1 MAQNEIETIKGSVET
16 VVFAKEDG
24 FTVIDLNCNGE
35 LITAVGIMPELHEA
49 EELELTGY
57 FTSHSVYGYQ
67 FKVETFSR
75 TLPTSIYAIER
86 YLASGTIKGIGP
98 STAKKI
104 VETFG
109 EETLNILE
117 EYPERL
123 AEIKGI
129 SPKKANDMAEQFKQ
143 MFGIRSLM
151 LFLAK
156 YNISPAQIVLV
167 WKRWGGLAI
176 DMLRDN
182 PYILCDSGFNVDF
195 KKIDE
200 MAEDFE
206 IPKNH
211 YNRIKAGFLY
221 VIKRNLNN
229 GHTCLPKE
237 KTILPVAKFL
247 GLDIEEVSITLDDLI
262 ENKEI
267 QLIEKNKHFIALP
280 EVYQAEEYIASRI
293 LLMCSIPS
301 EEISNV
307 DFIINEIEKDR
318 NITYEKLQKKAIY
331 KASQNDIFILTG
343 GPGTGKTTTLNG
355 IIEVLEY
362 LGKDIGICA
371 PTGRAAK
378 RISEIT
384 GREAKTIHRLLEVE
398 YIDGVHKFTRN
409 EHNPLEH
416 DVVVID
422 EMSMVDSLLFANLLK
437 AIKPKAKLVLV
448 GDYNQL
454 PSVGAGNVLHD
465 LLDSDI
471 VPTVCLEQ
479 IFRQSQQSLIVTN
492 AHRIVNGQMPV
503 LDRKDTDFFFMPKRD
518 VASTSMTVHD
528 LVCTRLPNAYEFS
541 PIDDIQVLC
550 PQRGGNLG
558 VEQINKLLQNTLNPS
573 KNKKNELKT
582 TLYTFR
588 EGDKVMQTKNNY
600 DIEWVKDEDKGTGI
614 FNGDIGVIKIIDR
627 ASGLMMIDFE
637 GRIAT
642 YPFDLAIELELAYA
656 ITIHKSQGSEFEA
669 VIIPLMKGYEKL
681 YYRNLLY
688 TAITRAKKILIIV
701 GSQNVIEYMVS
712 NVVKS
717 KRFTNLKYLL
727 DQGNFM

>member
-1 MAQNEIETIKGSVET
+1 MAQNEIQTIKGSVET
-16 VVFAKEDG
+16 VVFTKEDG
-24 FTVIDLNCNGE
+24 FTVIDLNCDGE
-35 LITAVGIMPELHEA
+35 LVTAVGIMPELHEA

-75 TLPTSIYAIER
+75 TLPTSIYAIEK
-86 YLASGTIKGIGP
+86 YLASGAIKGIGP
-98 STAKKI
+98 STAKRI
-104 VETFG
+104 VENFG

-117 EYPERL
+117 QYPERL
-123 AEIKGI
+123 SEVRGI
-129 SPKKANDMAEQFKQ
+129 SPKKANDMSEQFKQ

-176 DMLRDN
+176 DMLKDN
-182 PYILCDSGFNVDF
+182 PYVLCDNGFNIDF
-195 KKIDE
+195 NKIDE

-206 IPKNH
+206 IPKDH
-211 YNRIKAGFLY
+211 YNRIKAGFLH
-221 VIKRNLNN
+221 IIRRNLNN

-247 GLDIEEVSITLDDLI
+247 ELEIEEVSLVLDKLI
-262 ENKEI
+262 EKNEI

-280 EVYQAEEYIASRI
+280 EVYQAEEYIASRV
-293 LLMCSIPS
+293 LLMCSVPS
-301 EEISNV
+301 EEINNV

-318 NITYEKLQKKAIY
+318 NIEYEKLQRKAIY
-331 KASQNDIFILTG
+331 QASQNDIFILTG

-371 PTGRAAK
+371 PTGRASK

-384 GREAKTIHRLLEVE
+384 GRDAKTIHRLLEVE
-398 YIDGVHKFTRN
+398 YVDGIHKFTRN

-422 EMSMVDSLLFANLLK
+422 EMSMVDSILFANLLK

-465 LLDSDI
+465 LLESDI

-492 AHRIVNGQMPV
+492 AHRIVNGQMPI
-503 LDRKDTDFFFMPKRD
+503 LDKKDSDFFFMRKRD
-518 VASTSMTVHD
+518 VANTSMTVHD
-528 LVCTRLPNAYEFS
+528 LVCSRLPKAYGYS
-541 PIDDIQVLC
+541 PIEDIQVLC
-550 PQRGGNLG
+550 PQRSGNLG
-558 VEQINKLLQNTLNPS
+558 VEQINKILQDTLNPS
-573 KNKKNELKT
+573 KNKKNEFKT
-582 TLYTFR
+582 PLYVFR
-588 EGDKVMQTKNNY
+588 EGDKVMQIRNNY
-600 DIEWVKDEDKGTGI
+600 DIEWVKDEEKGTGI
-614 FNGDIGVIKIIDR
+614 FNGDIGIIKIIDK
-627 ASGLMMIDFE
+627 ASQLMLIDFE

-642 YPFDLAIELELAYA
+642 YPFELGIELELAYA

-669 VIIPLMKGYEKL
+669 VVIPLMKGFERL

-701 GSQNVIEYMVS
+701 GNDNVIKYMVD
-712 NVVKS
+712 NVLKS

-727 DQGNFM
+727 EQGRFM